1 MKDPVSVVQRFHCI
15 KRWFHVS
22 SSISQDSVSPMNCTC
37 RAMLTFYLHDW
48 DLIKMTHS
56 RSTSRCCSSTL
67 WNVRVE
73 REGWG
78 RLEIGR
84 VCGER
89 RGAGRRERRTKGE

>member
-37 RAMLTFYLHDW
+37 RAMLTFYLQDC
-48 DLIKMTHS
+48 

-73 REGWG
+73 REGWPG
-78 RLEIGR
+78 KAGNREG
-84 VCGER
+84 VWGEEGCGKER
-89 RGAGRRERRTKGE
+89 EEN